1 MGTKP
6 ADSAP
11 VVVRRVA
18 TFGVGLTL
26 ALIFLRLCCGWHF
39 YREGTKKLSWNP
51 ETRELNVAFSAEPF
65 LRQAVGPVAQYIKED
80 LPNVYNWER
89 YLAVPRQVRESTTEE
104 LEARAKWESE
114 YAARIK
120 EADKKKEP
128 RPIEFPPH
136 SPYYDWASRID
147 KAWQA
152 ALDKF
157 AAIDGLSKEQI
168 AEAAQ
173 KLYVRREQLANY
185 LAGEA
190 DAIAEWEHE
199 LWRLKNMEEDQGA
212 VDLPFLGARIEE
224 KRAETTAA
232 SAGWIAQVR
241 DIEHGY
247 LTDLRGLLTEEQEAN
262 DVIAA
267 KVDAALV
274 DANEQKL
281 HRMNIAVTC
290 IIIAVGACLMLG
302 LFTRLA
308 ATVGIGF
315 LLMVMATQPPWVVGA
330 DTKVFYYQLVE
341 IAALA
346 VLFASQ
352 AGRLAGLD
360 YFIRAI
366 FSRRRGRTESQAA

>member
-1 MGTKP
+1 MATKP

-18 TFGVGLTL
+18 SFGVGLTL
-26 ALIFLRLCCGWHF
+26 ALIVLRLCCGWHF

-51 ETRELNVAFSAEPF
+51 ETKELKVGFSAEPF
-65 LRQAVGPVAQYIKED
+65 LRQAVGPVSEYIKED

-89 YLAVPRQVRESTTEE
+89 HLAVARQARPSTEE
-104 LEARAKWESE
+104 ELATRAKWEAD
-114 YAARIK
+114 YAARRK
-120 EADKKKEP
+120 DAEKKKEP
-128 RPIEFPPH
+128 LPVEFPPH

-147 KAWQA
+147 KGWQT

-157 AAIDGLSKEQI
+157 SAIEGLSKEQV
-168 AEAAQ
+168 ADAVVA
-173 KLYVRREQLANY
+173 LRDRRQQLADY

-199 LWRLKNMEEDQGA
+199 LWRLENMEKEGGS
-212 VDLPFLGARIEE
+212 VDLPFLGSRIEE
-224 KRAETTAA
+224 KRAETKAA
-232 SAGWIAQVR
+232 SAAWIAQVR

-247 LTDLRGLLTEEQEAN
+247 LTDLRSLLTEDQEAN
-262 DVIAA
+262 QVISD

-281 HRMNIAVTC
+281 HRMNVAVTC

-308 ATVGIGF
+308 SVVGIGF
-315 LLMVMATQPPWVVGA
+315 LLMVMATQPPWVAGA

-341 IAALA
+341 MAALA

-360 YFIRAI
+360 YFLRAM
-366 FSRRRGRTESQAA
+366 FSRRRGSTESQAA